1 MSARQEILE
10 YWRANHPQIVAA
22 VSDDIQNNG
31 GPSYKVIDRAMLQEN
46 QDNVLSI
53 WQRYLEDGNIDAL
66 LEYTGKVAY
75 ARAQAQI
82 NVIETMYVVDVWRS
96 TILDILDRVETDP
109 AERAALARQ
118 IETGLH
124 EQRKTIVGAYS
135 EVMREAQR
143 LLTER
148 DQALAYQGRLIQ
160 ELSTP
165 IMPIHEGILV
175 LPLVGAIDS
184 RRASQVMESALEKIV
199 EYQADVM
206 ILDITGVPVVDTG
219 VANYLLQMA
228 RAIKLL
234 GANVVLVG
242 IGAEIAQTIVQLGVE
257 LNDVTTRSNLQS
269 GIEYALTRRG
279 YAIRANR

>member
-82 NVIETMYVVDVWRS
+82 NVTETMYVVDVWRS

>member
-53 WQRYLEDGNIDAL
+53 WQRYLEDGNIEAL

>member
-53 WQRYLEDGNIDAL
+53 WQRYLEDGNIEAL

-135 EVMREAQR
+135 EMMREAQR